1 MAQEALLSP
10 GSELDS
16 LLVAVGVVS
25 GAYGCLLAALRVRI
39 RRRRRP
45 RLRVSPLLPRTL
57 PFLGV
62 ALALTPSE
70 AHASS
75 RFLDLPQSRTH
86 RPPWS
91 RAGGSPPPRPLARE
105 GARLPSSHPAIHF
118 GTLTTA
124 RGEATSGQSVKS
136 AHRHEHA
143 HDRLFPRAGKS
154 CRTHTVVPGDTLWG
168 IAARALATD
177 DSRRIARYWP
187 KIHRANRA
195 EVPDPNLI
203 RPGQVLRLPDEC
215 DA

>member
-1 MAQEALLSP
+1 MVQSALLFL

-16 LLVAVGVVS
+16 LLLAVGTVGGIYV
-25 GAYGCLLAALRVRI
+25 CVLAARRVRI
-39 RRRRRP
+39 RLRRP
-45 RLRVSPLLPRTL
+45 RPAVSPLLPRTL
-57 PFLGV
+57 SFLGV

-70 AHASS
+70 VRASS
-75 RFLDLPQSRTH
+75 RFLDLPQSRAH

-124 RGEATSGQSVKS
+124 RGEAAPGQSVQK
-136 AHRHEHA
+136 AHRHEPA
-143 HDRLFPRAGKS
+143 HDRLFPRAGRS
-154 CRTHTVVPGDTLWG
+154 CRTHTVVPGDTLWA

-195 EVPDPNLI
+195 TVGPDPNLI

-215 DA
+215 DV